1 MSLELAIVLAA
12 GEGTR
17 MKSATAKVLFT
28 IAGKSII
35 DHVLTALK
43 PLAAQELRVLV
54 GAHRESVEANLAE
67 IAPMAS
73 PIFQAERKGTGHGVQ
88 IALQGFEKSGTILIL
103 AGDTPLITSET
114 LAEFLQAHID
124 GENEVSVL
132 TALLPDPTGY
142 GRILRDEDA
151 ALVGIVEERDAS
163 EEERTIEEVNTGVYL
178 FNADSLRDAISQL
191 TNDNS
196 QGELY
201 LTDVISIISE
211 SEGRAVAVLSN
222 DYTETLGINDRAQWA
237 ECAAIMRERIN
248 AIHMKNGVSLVDPT
262 TIWIDSN
269 VTIEADV
276 TIYPGSALLG
286 STHISTGAIIGP
298 RTTLTDVQVG
308 AHARIVESNCT
319 GSVISEFARV
329 GPFSYLRAG
338 TVMGP
343 NSKAGAYVEIKN
355 SSVGEGS
362 KVPHLS
368 YVGDATIGEG
378 SNIGAATIFVN
389 YDGIAK
395 HRISIGNQVRIG
407 SDTMLV
413 APVSVGDGAYTAA
426 GSVITEDV
434 PPGSMGVARA
444 RQRNILGWVLRKRSG
459 TKSAEAAQHAGATE
473 SDTRA
478 GNGAN

>member
-1 MSLELAIVLAA
+1 
-12 GEGTR
+12 
-17 MKSATAKVLFT
+17 MKSSTAKVLFS

-35 DHVLTALK
+35 EHVLTSVK
-43 PLAAQELRVLV
+43 PLVPKELRVLV
-54 GAHRESVEANLAE
+54 GAHREALEVHLAQ
-67 IAPMAS
+67 ISPTAK
-73 PIFQAERKGTGHGVQ
+73 PIFQAERNGTGHAVQ
-88 IALQGFEKSGTILIL
+88 IALQGFEESGTVLIL

-114 LAEFLQAHID
+114 LIEFLQAHIN
-124 GENEVSVL
+124 GENNVSVL

-178 FNADSLRDAISQL
+178 FKTDSLRGAISQL

-196 QGELY
+196 QSEFY
-201 LTDVISIISE
+201 LTDVVSIISE

-222 DYTETLGINDRAQWA
+222 DYTETLGINDRAQLA

-269 VTIEADV
+269 VTIESDV
-276 TIYPGSALLG
+276 TIYPGSTLLG
-286 STHISTGAIIGP
+286 STHISTGALIGP

-308 AHARIVESNCT
+308 PHAKIIESICT
-319 GSVISEFARV
+319 GSVVGELASV
-329 GPFSYLRAG
+329 GPFSLLRVG
-338 TVMGP
+338 TVLGP
-343 NSKAGAYVEIKN
+343 KSKVGAFVEIKN

-395 HRISIGNQVRIG
+395 HHIFIGDQVRIG

-413 APVSVGDGAYTAA
+413 APVTVGDGAYTAA
-426 GSVITEDV
+426 GSIITEDV
-434 PPGSMGVARA
+434 PAGSMGVARA

-459 TKSAEAAQHAGATE
+459 TKSAEAALNAGATE
-473 SDTRA
+473 TEVRS
-478 GNGAN
+478 GNGVTE